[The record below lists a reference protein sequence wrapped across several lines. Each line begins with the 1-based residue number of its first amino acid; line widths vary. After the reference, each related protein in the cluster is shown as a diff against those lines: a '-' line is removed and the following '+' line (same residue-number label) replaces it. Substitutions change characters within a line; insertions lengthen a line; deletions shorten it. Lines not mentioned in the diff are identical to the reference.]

1 MAYRPNYGNSYI
13 DTNNRLG
20 YSNVSKT
27 YGAGYSN
34 KSILLVLFQI
44 MVEMIRILEKLSLCF
59 KTKEKSSKRQKK
71 NMNTIWTMR
80 EK

>member
-34 KSILLVLFQI
+34 KSILLVLF
-44 MVEMIRILEKLSLCF
+44 
-59 KTKEKSSKRQKK
+59 
-71 NMNTIWTMR
+71 
-80 EK
+80 